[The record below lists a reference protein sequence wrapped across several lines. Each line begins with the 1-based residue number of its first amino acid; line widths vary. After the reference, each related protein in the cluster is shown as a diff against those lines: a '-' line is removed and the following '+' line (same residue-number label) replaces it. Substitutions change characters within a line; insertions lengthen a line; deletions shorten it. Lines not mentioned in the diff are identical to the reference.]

1 MWELLLYFV
10 VGIGSLI
17 AASFIVK
24 YFRRFVPEKQ
34 LERACDTLK
43 EVEIENVCVFCG
55 KALLHNVGWKQKMHR
70 EIKCESTLRGQETTY
85 ENIEISIPCCQ
96 ECAESNRVAEKQ
108 ADKKA
113 LTISTCFAAVGTMSL
128 LLWSWQCGDIKNKW
142 FGVLVI
148 MFFIWG
154 LLFSF
159 IRWLFRP
166 LFEKKITEC
175 SIVEALFKKGWGLGE
190 SSGVKKD
197 K

>member
-1 MWELLLYFV
+1 MNDWLYWIIAIV
-10 VGIGSLI
+10 VM
-17 AASFIVK
+17 IVISIVVK
-24 YFRRFVPEKQ
+24 WLRKFVPEKQ

-113 LTISTCFAAVGTMSL
+113 MTISSCLSAVGTVFL
-128 LLWSWQCGDIKNKW
+128 LLWSWQCGYIKDKW
-142 FGVLVI
+142 FGVLFI
-148 MFFIWG
+148 MFFVWS
-154 LLFSF
+154 LLFIF
-159 IRWLFRP
+159 FRWLFRP
-166 LFEKKITEC
+166 LFEKQISEC
-175 SIVEALFKKGWGLGE
+175 SIVGALFEKGWGLGE
-190 SSGVKKD
+190 SPGVKTGK
-197 K
+197 

>member
-1 MWELLLYFV
+1 MNDWLYWIIAIV
-10 VGIGSLI
+10 VM
-17 AASFIVK
+17 IVISIVVK
-24 YFRRFVPEKQ
+24 WLRKFVPEKQ

-55 KALLHNVGWKQKMHR
+55 KALLHKVGWKQKMHR

-113 LTISTCFAAVGTMSL
+113 MTISSCLSAVGTVFL
-128 LLWSWQCGDIKNKW
+128 LLWSWQCGYIKDKW
-142 FGVLVI
+142 FGVLFI
-148 MFFIWG
+148 MFFVWS
-154 LLFSF
+154 LLFVF
-159 IRWLFRP
+159 FRWLFRP
-166 LFEKKITEC
+166 LFEKQISEC
-175 SIVEALFKKGWGLGE
+175 SIVGALFEKGWGLGE
-190 SSGVKKD
+190 SPGVKKD

>member
-1 MWELLLYFV
+1 MNDWIYLIIAIV
-10 VGIGSLI
+10 VM
-17 AASFIVK
+17 IVISIVVK
-24 YFRRFVPEKQ
+24 WLRKFVPEKQ

-96 ECAESNRVAEKQ
+96 ECVESNRVAEKQ

-113 LTISTCFAAVGTMSL
+113 MTISSCLSAVGTVFL
-128 LLWSWQCGDIKNKW
+128 LLWSWQCGDIKDKW
-142 FGVLVI
+142 FGVLFI
-148 MFFIWG
+148 MFFVWC
-154 LLFSF
+154 LLSVFF
-159 IRWLFRP
+159 RWLFRP
-166 LFEKKITEC
+166 LFEKQISEC
-175 SIVEALFKKGWGLGE
+175 SIVGALMKKDWRLGE
-190 SSGVKKD
+190 SPGVKKD

>member
-24 YFRRFVPEKQ
+24 YFRKFVPEKQ

-55 KALLHNVGWKQKMHR
+55 KALLHNVGWKQNMHR

-85 ENIEISIPCCQ
+85 ENIEISIPCCR

-113 LTISTCFAAVGTMSL
+113 MTISSCLSAVGTVFL
-128 LLWSWQCGDIKNKW
+128 LLWSWQCGYIKDKW
-142 FGVLVI
+142 FGVLFI
-148 MFFIWG
+148 MFFVWS
-154 LLFSF
+154 LLFIF
-159 IRWLFRP
+159 FRWLFRP
-166 LFEKKITEC
+166 LFEKQISEC
-175 SIVEALFKKGWGLGE
+175 SIVGALFEKGWGLGE
-190 SSGVKKD
+190 SPGVKTGK
-197 K
+197 

>member
-1 MWELLLYFV
+1 MNDWLYWIIAIV
-10 VGIGSLI
+10 VM
-17 AASFIVK
+17 IVISIVVK
-24 YFRRFVPEKQ
+24 WLRKFVPEKQ

-43 EVEIENVCVFCG
+43 EVDIENVCVFCG
-55 KALLHNVGWKQKMHR
+55 KALLHNVGWKQNMHR

-113 LTISTCFAAVGTMSL
+113 MMISSCLSAVGTVFL
-128 LLWSWQCGDIKNKW
+128 LLWSWQCGDIKDKW
-142 FGVLVI
+142 FGVLFI

-175 SIVEALFKKGWGLGE
+175 SIVKALFKKGWGVGE
-190 SSGVKKD
+190 SSGVKTGK
-197 K
+197 